1 MLFRSKKQAAIQ
13 PFQDIL
19 RPKIN
24 NLHNVNQ
31 PPFCV
36 ANSNRM
42 QRHLWS
48 SLRYLAPPLQYLFYR
63 LILTF
68 VHLKIRNNCKLGRS
82 PFIII
87 HFTCKLLRIIALNSS
102 IILISS
108 YNTLIASSPQQRN
121 QQNERQNSN
130 YFFPNLVQLR
140 KLLGL
145 VDPLKTAKKEAA
157 AAGLHCPRPKFRQK
171 FPIL

>member
-1 MLFRSKKQAAIQ
+1 MYYLRRPISHHFMLPILIACRDTDGLPFAATR
-13 PFQDIL
+13 
-19 RPKIN
+19 RPCNIY
-24 NLHNVNQ
+24 
-31 PPFCV
+31 
-36 ANSNRM
+36 SI
-42 QRHLWS
+42 
-48 SLRYLAPPLQYLFYR
+48 YR

-68 VHLKIRNNCKLGRS
+68 AFVHLQIRNNCNLGRS